1 MTDEPILSTREP
13 EQPQKSKDRPGQD
26 GLKVFHEDQDVP
38 KCPLLL
44 ACDNVTL
51 WEKEKHSKPSSNS
64 TLPYRENFW

>member
-13 EQPQKSKDRPGQD
+13 EQPKKSKDRPGQD

-51 WEKEKHSKPSSNS
+51 
-64 TLPYRENFW
+64 